1 MGLLCLWWVAVES
14 VVDGTNIPATAATY
28 YICILL
34 LPILIPLGCAMKVRN
49 IKY

>member
-1 MGLLCLWWVAVES
+1 MGILCLWRAAVES
-14 VVDGTNIPATAATY
+14 VVDGTNISATTATY

-34 LPILIPLGCAMKVRN
+34 LPLLIPLGCAMKVRN